1 MQGEKKQFGSLL
13 KASIPNL
20 FRHTVI
26 RVAGSEGGG
35 GGREFDNS
43 IPSNNE
49 LDVGKA
55 GDFPLA
61 TVSVSND
68 FREPGVH
75 GLERGGSRAGKL
87 VIERQTCA
95 ENFLL
100 EVSKLKSSSVCEM
113 NPNLVGSDQPESCV
127 VAVTTQ
133 EQLDVS
139 VRDLPKLDSRENGSP
154 MDESSLQTDLEGD
167 RTF

>member
-100 EVSKLKSSSVCEM
+100 EVS
-113 NPNLVGSDQPESCV
+113 
-127 VAVTTQ
+127 
-133 EQLDVS
+133 
-139 VRDLPKLDSRENGSP
+139 
-154 MDESSLQTDLEGD
+154 
-167 RTF
+167 